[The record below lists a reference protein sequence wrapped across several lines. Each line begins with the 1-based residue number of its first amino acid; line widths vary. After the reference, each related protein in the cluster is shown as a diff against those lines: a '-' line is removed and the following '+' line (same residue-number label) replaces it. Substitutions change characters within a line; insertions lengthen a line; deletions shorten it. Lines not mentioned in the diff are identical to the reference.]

1 MSPFQGKSYD
11 LWLEK
16 MCVKIE
22 SEISAIW
29 VMSTDQT
36 AWSAGD
42 SESKGPRNEPPAH
55 QKYVPL

>member
-1 MSPFQGKSYD
+1 MG
-11 LWLEK
+11 
-16 MCVKIE
+16 VKIE

-42 SESKGPRNEPPAH
+42 SESKGPRNEH